1 MQLHESELNDI
12 EYLTTL
18 KEFIEL
24 EIEILDKYYKVLL
37 KENKTYAL
45 YMTKYMIH
53 LQINLEYVNNQI
65 KMMKK
70 KTKNL
75 TLSPDSSFL

>member
-37 KENKTYAL
+37 KR
-45 YMTKYMIH
+45 
-53 LQINLEYVNNQI
+53 I
-65 KMMKK
+65 KPMLF
-70 KTKNL
+70 T
-75 TLSPDSSFL
+75 